1 MTVRLQPAL
10 GVALLCSALG
20 CSATAAGG
28 QEPPPV
34 QFSHQKHAG
43 ENQIGCGV
51 CHPYARHSPNAGLAP
66 ASVCMGC
73 HKFTAKD
80 KPDIQKL
87 AAGFAAG
94 RALTWVRNHRVPDH
108 VYFSHERH
116 LAKGLDCKEC
126 HGDVAAMQL
135 NHQVHALQMG
145 FCIDCHRE
153 RQVTTDC
160 LACHK

>member
-1 MTVRLQPAL
+1 MIGWLPRAVVLAL
-10 GVALLCSALG
+10 ACAALG
-20 CSATAAGG
+20 CSAAASPA

-34 QFSHQKHAG
+34 AFSHQKHAG

-80 KPDIQKL
+80 RPDIQKL
-87 AAGFAAG
+87 TAEFVAG
-94 RALTWVRNHRVPDH
+94 RPLTWVRNHRVPDH
-108 VYFSHERH
+108 VYFSHQRH

-126 HGDVAAMQL
+126 HGDVAAMGL
-135 NHQVHALQMG
+135 NHRVQDLKMG
-145 FCIDCHRE
+145 FCMECHRARQASIDCL
-153 RQVTTDC
+153 T
-160 LACHK
+160 CHK